1 MGGDI
6 PEKPRLCASLVT
18 FSPSG
23 CGCAL
28 PRWELWSL
36 LGRFA
41 GIGRVVLS
49 REDENGAYAWNQEGG
64 NVAPVGVVAWLYA
77 WKLWVRGLVV
87 SCVGVGSVKALRDS
101 VTGFVGVLRG
111 GGFCLLPKDS
121 EKSRVFS
128 KSYARLA

>member
-1 MGGDI
+1 MFRNPAFGI
-6 PEKPRLCASLVT
+6 KLRPASAWMKLSPCFSCHYFHFSRRSHPFLVT

-49 REDENGAYAWNQEGG
+49 REGENGAYAWNQEGG
-64 NVAPVGVVAWLYA
+64 KVAQVSVVAWLYA
-77 WKLWVRGLVV
+77 
-87 SCVGVGSVKALRDS
+87 
-101 VTGFVGVLRG
+101 
-111 GGFCLLPKDS
+111 
-121 EKSRVFS
+121 
-128 KSYARLA
+128 